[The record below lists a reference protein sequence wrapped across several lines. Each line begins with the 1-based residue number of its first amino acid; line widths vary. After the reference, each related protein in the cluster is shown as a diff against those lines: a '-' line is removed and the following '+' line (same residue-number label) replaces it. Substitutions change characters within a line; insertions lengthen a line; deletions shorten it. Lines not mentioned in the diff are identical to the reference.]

1 MEKKFEQLK
10 RGMRNIAL
18 TAGEKRAMRETVFNF
33 VEMHPREK
41 TKIIYAPS
49 FSFALPLSLI
59 LLLFFGGIS
68 YAAED
73 SLPGDLLYPIK
84 VYVNEEV
91 GAVLAR
97 SSEAKASLAVKKALR
112 RLEEAEKLSV
122 EEKLDLSTREVLESR
137 FEIEVKNFEEH
148 ALKTKRIERAEISSE
163 FESALRVH
171 SEILSKLAQVKEKS
185 KPARDRV
192 KETLES
198 VAKTRRQAESD
209 VSEADHKEV
218 EAKKRSAKGKI
229 GEAAKE
235 VDSEELKE
243 AKRIFADGEE
253 KLEMQRYNEAF
264 KSFQKATRIAEEKQ
278 LISRSK
284 KNLKIDVSSRDAGEK
299 DGQEHDD

>member
-1 MEKKFEQLK
+1 MEKRFEQLK
-10 RGMRNIAL
+10 RGMRNIVL

-41 TKIIYAPS
+41 TKITYAPS

-97 SSEAKASLAVKKALR
+97 SSEAKASLAVKRALR

-235 VDSEELKE
+235 IDSEELKE